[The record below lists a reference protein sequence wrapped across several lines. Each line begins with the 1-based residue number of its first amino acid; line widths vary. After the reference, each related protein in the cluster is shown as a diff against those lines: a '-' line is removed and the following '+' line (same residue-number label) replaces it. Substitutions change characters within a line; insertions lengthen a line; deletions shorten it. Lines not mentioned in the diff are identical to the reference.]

1 MKIIEK
7 NFIRSIKYKNYFN
20 ESKICFVDI
29 ETTGLSNKYNSIY
42 LIGILYPE
50 SKNNHWIL
58 KQLFAENI
66 EEEATILEGFVSLM
80 TGYDMIITYNG
91 ESFDLPFI
99 RERLKRYKIEY
110 ELQSSLSMD
119 IYRKAKTNKHLLNVE
134 NLKLK
139 TLERYL
145 GLYRKD
151 IYTGKDC
158 IQFYYDYLKTN
169 DEELMARIL
178 QHNYD
183 DLYYMLD
190 ILKILDII
198 KDKKSIAIVN
208 KDDTINLSIDNLNI
222 LGDQLLVNGKVH
234 DKKIVKLIYYGNNY
248 SIYFDADFNFEIRIE
263 TSSGMVAPH
272 EKGIY
277 IDTKK
282 YLLPNLSSSPIEYD
296 LPLNI
301 LLLKVDKQ
309 FIIENIKNLLIEIIS
324 FALNNS

>member
-1 MKIIEK
+1 
-7 NFIRSIKYKNYFN
+7 
-20 ESKICFVDI
+20 
-29 ETTGLSNKYNSIY
+29 
-42 LIGILYPE
+42 
-50 SKNNHWIL
+50 
-58 KQLFAENI
+58 
-66 EEEATILEGFVSLM
+66 
-80 TGYDMIITYNG
+80 
-91 ESFDLPFI
+91 
-99 RERLKRYKIEY
+99 
-110 ELQSSLSMD
+110 
-119 IYRKAKTNKHLLNVE
+119 
-134 NLKLK
+134 
-139 TLERYL
+139 
-145 GLYRKD
+145 
-151 IYTGKDC
+151 
-158 IQFYYDYLKTN
+158 
-169 DEELMARIL
+169 MARIL